1 MKKTKQPKPV
11 KKSSLIIAWILLILL
26 LLSAAALTYLKF
38 YSQNQ
43 NLTTPTVDTNQT
55 PDEKTITPPTLEQI
69 VTNFNNSTLVAE
81 YQKQGISLTAQ
92 QTENVLTIEYK
103 TTTTISTY
111 QFILY
116 VPILTITTTEETNQ
130 LEFNEIYKNIVYA
143 IQTSLGNNETIE
155 EDLNQ
160 FLTNNIEIEGLT
172 KKEIDNTTKYNID
185 ITKIIKSTTTPNEN
199 STSTSS
205 TTTTTDQE
213 TNSTV
218 DDTQTI
224 NQNSE
229 RND

>member
-26 LLSAAALTYLKF
+26 LLSASALTYLKF

-55 PDEKTITPPTLEQI
+55 PNEETITPPTLEQI

-81 YQKQGISLTAQ
+81 YQKQGITLTAQ

-103 TTTTISTY
+103 TTTTINTY

-185 ITKIIKSTTTPNEN
+185 ITKIIKSTTAPNKN

-205 TTTTTDQE
+205 TTTTIDQE